1 MTIRIFLA
9 STIIAL
15 VSTATSAQTELG
27 PDSAHDPSVR
37 CENQGYARDAN
48 EHGLCLFILNNAAR
62 FDGLIEM
69 HGLRQCLDKGYLID
83 CWEFRE
89 CFGGLF
95 DVAHCTV
102 FLSRYAFGPTVDEQ
116 TVKGLITMLKA
127 TDAAKATIVEGCRER
142 YGGEAGIDADSS
154 ALLDCVVAGSVE
166 LYGSVGERTNGYYEF
181 LIKTQRAYLQA
192 ATEAANAA
200 AEAAANAAT
209 EAANAASE
217 AANAATEAA
226 NAVGE
231 ATTEAANAA
240 AKAATEA
247 ANAATEAANAAAEA
261 AANAATEAANA
272 ASEAANAAAE
282 AATEAANAVGEA
294 TTEAAKAAGEATTE
308 AAKAAA
314 EAAAKAAT
322 EASNAA
328 AEAATAA
335 TDAAKAAGQA
345 ATEASNEAANA
356 AAEAATAAAEAAT
369 EASKAAT
376 DAASDAHEKL
386 RRWVNSSDKK
396 DSDAEVPETA
406 ESDLPNATEDHSDDN
421 VLE

>member
-217 AANAATEAA
+217 AANAA
-226 NAVGE
+226 
-231 ATTEAANAA
+231 
-240 AKAATEA
+240 
-247 ANAATEAANAAAEA
+247 
-261 AANAATEAANA
+261 
-272 ASEAANAAAE
+272 AE
-282 AATEAANAVGEA
+282 AATEAANAIGEA